1 MMSDISPRAVIKM
14 MNLME
19 EELKK
24 RMPEDEYYALS
35 AKIAMEG
42 LNVNIEDVKKAAP
55 QERQRFRNILIGDIL
70 DHAEEIFWDVMEI
83 YIDGA
88 DACPQYTFSGHDTIP
103 EEIQNLP
110 LETWIVSYSDIS
122 CQYILCVII

>member
-1 MMSDISPRAVIKM
+1 MNDMNPRAVIKM

-24 RMPEDEYYALS
+24 RMPKEEFYALS
-35 AKIAMEG
+35 DKIAMEG
-42 LNVNIEDVKKAAP
+42 LIVDIKDVKKASP
-55 QERQRFRNILIGDIL
+55 QERQRFRNILIGDLL

-88 DACPQYTFSGHDTIP
+88 DACPQYTFSGQHTIP

-110 LETWIVSYSDIS
+110 LETWLVTYSAIS
-122 CQYILCVII
+122 CQYILGIII

>member
-1 MMSDISPRAVIKM
+1 MNNDMNPRAVIKM

-24 RMPEDEYYALS
+24 RMPIDEFYALS
-35 AKIAMEG
+35 DKIAIEG
-42 LNVNIEDVKKAAP
+42 LIVDIEDVKKAAP
-55 QERQRFRNILIGDIL
+55 KERQRFRNILIGDLL
-70 DHAEEIFWDVMEI
+70 DHSEFIFWDTMVI

-88 DACPQYTFSGHDTIP
+88 DACPQYEFTGHDEIP

-110 LETWIVSYSDIS
+110 LETWLIHYNEIDGEYTLS
-122 CQYILCVII
+122 III